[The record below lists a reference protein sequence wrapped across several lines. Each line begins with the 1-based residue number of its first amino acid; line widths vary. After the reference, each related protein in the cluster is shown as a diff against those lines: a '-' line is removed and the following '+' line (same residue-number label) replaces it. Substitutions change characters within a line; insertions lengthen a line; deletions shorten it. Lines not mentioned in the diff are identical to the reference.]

1 MGAVAGGGEGSRDP
15 AVHRERKP
23 SRRVG
28 WGRMGAGCR
37 NAGRILAYEDRGSG
51 HIDPEN
57 QGREGKS
64 ADEQQA
70 FEKVLGKVLGTQL
83 NR

>member
-15 AVHRERKP
+15 AAHRERKP

-37 NAGRILAYEDRGSG
+37 NAGRIPANEDPDTSTQKTRGEKAS
-51 HIDPEN
+51 
-57 QGREGKS
+57 
-64 ADEQQA
+64 QQMNSRPSRR
-70 FEKVLGKVLGTQL
+70 FWEKC
-83 NR
+83 

>member
-28 WGRMGAGCR
+28 WGHMGAGCR
-37 NAGRILAYEDRGSG
+37 KNPSKRGSG

-70 FEKVLGKVLGTQL
+70 FEKVLGKVLGTQR

>member
-37 NAGRILAYEDRGSG
+37 NAEESQQTRIEDWDTSTQKTRGEKAS
-51 HIDPEN
+51 
-57 QGREGKS
+57 
-64 ADEQQA
+64 QQMNSRPSRR
-70 FEKVLGKVLGTQL
+70 FWEKC
-83 NR
+83 

>member
-1 MGAVAGGGEGSRDP
+1 MGPHGGG
-15 AVHRERKP
+15 VQERRKNP
-23 SRRVG
+23 SK
-28 WGRMGAGCR
+28 
-37 NAGRILAYEDRGSG
+37 RGSG